1 MVCKPLHFKIPRG
14 SCILILCSISVST
27 SDWDDHIFA
36 HTLEDQAISD
46 STGTN
51 LLQAPVTF
59 HQQEQYD
66 MPLIYAQ
73 SDQALAQELEKQVL

>member
-1 MVCKPLHFKIPRG
+1 M
-14 SCILILCSISVST
+14 SVST

-46 STGTN
+46 VTGTN
-51 LLQAPVTF
+51 LLQAPVMF

-73 SDQALAQELEKQVL
+73 NDQALAQELEKQVLKTTLIFWRLIMV